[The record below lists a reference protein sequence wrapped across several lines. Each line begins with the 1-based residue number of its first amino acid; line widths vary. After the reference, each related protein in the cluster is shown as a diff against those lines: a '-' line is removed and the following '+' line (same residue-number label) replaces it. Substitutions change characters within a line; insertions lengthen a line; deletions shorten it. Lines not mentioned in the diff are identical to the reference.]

1 MGKITSKYFPTF
13 VAATFKF
20 PFHKCT
26 VQIHEEAG
34 QHKIGPTPQLR
45 MCLWAY
51 LQLSS
56 QRFFIL
62 PPFPL
67 IALWRGTPATHS
79 GGGGGEERLS
89 PCAKRSNLNL
99 SQPGEANCG
108 ENREAR
114 LQTGIERY

>member
-1 MGKITSKYFPTF
+1 MGIITSKYFPGL

-26 VQIHEEAG
+26 VQIHEKQVNIKSGLPRNCVCAY
-34 QHKIGPTPQLR
+34 GPTQF
-45 MCLWAY
+45 
-51 LQLSS
+51 SS
-56 QRFFIL
+56 QRFFIS

-67 IALWRGTPATHS
+67 IALWRGTPATQS
-79 GGGGGEERLS
+79 GGGGEERLS

-114 LQTGIERY
+114 RQTGIESY

>member
-79 GGGGGEERLS
+79 GGGGGGAPFSVCKEE
-89 PCAKRSNLNL
+89 
-99 SQPGEANCG
+99 QPEPEPAGG
-108 ENREAR
+108 GQLRR
-114 LQTGIERY
+114 K